1 METVTVLASIAGG
14 AAVLAWRVRETQ
26 RPVTAVKLLAPPLGM
41 STGFLMFLAP
51 QTRVPLE
58 WALGAFVAGA
68 LLFSY
73 PLIHTSRLVRRGD
86 TIALQRSPA
95 FLWIILGLFTVRF
108 ALRSYVERFVSLPQT
123 GGIFF
128 VLAFGM
134 ILPWRAALYA
144 RYRRLKAEGITAPG
158 EAPVRP

>member
-1 METVTVLASIAGG
+1 MQTVTVLASIAGG

-41 STGFLMFLAP
+41 STGFAMFLVP
-51 QTRVPLE
+51 ETRVPLL
-58 WALGAFVAGA
+58 WALGAFAAGA
-68 LLFSY
+68 ILFSY
-73 PLIHTSRLVRRGD
+73 PLVYTSKLVRRGD

-95 FLWIILGLFTVRF
+95 FLWIILGLFAVRL
-108 ALRSYVERFVSLPQT
+108 AARSYIEKIISLPQT
-123 GGIFF
+123 GGLFF

-144 RYRRLKAEGITAPG
+144 RYRRLISAP
-158 EAPVRP
+158 EPRP

>member
-26 RPVTAVKLLAPPLGM
+26 RPVTAAKLLAPPLGM

-51 QTRVPLE
+51 EVRVPIP
-58 WALGAFVAGA
+58 WALAAFAAGA

-73 PLIHTSRLVRRGD
+73 PLIHTSQLVRQGD
-86 TIALQRSPA
+86 TISLKRSPA
-95 FLWIILGLFTVRF
+95 FLWIILGLFAVRF
-108 ALRSYVERFVSLPQT
+108 ALRSYVEHLVSLRQSA
-123 GGIFF
+123 GLFF

-134 ILPWRAALYA
+134 ILPWRATLYA
-144 RYRRLKAEGITAPG
+144 RYRRLVNVGGDPQTPAQG
-158 EAPVRP
+158 